1 MKLKVC
7 AALVAA
13 IGLSAC
19 ARVPI
24 AKTDSVY
31 GYQVGRSP
39 GYRAV
44 LEASRREGVN
54 PAFALAVAR
63 KESGGRCDLTSPKG
77 AMGVLQLMPATAKR
91 HGVKPRNGK
100 LTCDQSATAG
110 VRELKRL
117 LILTN
122 GDQRKALV
130 GYNCGEACIK
140 RKRLPHETRNYI
152 KTIARVSYAMY

>member
-1 MKLKVC
+1 MKWKVM
-7 AALVAA
+7 AACLAA
-13 IGLSAC
+13 TFVSSC
-19 ARVPI
+19 ARAPV

-31 GYQVGRSP
+31 GYRVAGSP
-39 GYRAV
+39 GFRAV
-44 LEASRREGVN
+44 LEAARLEGVN

-100 LTCDQSATAG
+100 LTCKESATAG

-117 LILTN
+117 LILTH
-122 GDQRKALV
+122 GDQRKALI

-140 RKRLPHETRNYI
+140 RKRLPHETKNYI